1 MPSAGGGGLVA
12 RYRLHGD
19 PGSSHQQIARL
30 ARAGAKSPLLDVG
43 AAQGIFGQLLASSG
57 LVMDAIEPHPT
68 WAAAARPY
76 YRTLYQSTIDSAE
89 LPTGVYQTVVCG
101 DVIEHTADPV
111 AALRRLRA
119 AATCDALFIVSVPN
133 VAHLAVRLFLLCGRF
148 PRMERGIL
156 DRTHLQFFT
165 RDSATELLRD
175 AGLRVDRVHSTGVP
189 LEEVWPGQRARAL
202 YRVLSRLQRIAL
214 VLAPRVFAYQWIFV
228 AHPA

>member
-1 MPSAGGGGLVA
+1 MPSAGGGGRVT

-30 ARAGAKSPLLDVG
+30 AREHAKSPLLDVG

-76 YRTLYQSTIDSAE
+76 YRTLYQSTIDQAD
-89 LPTGVYQTVVCG
+89 LPTGVYRTVVCG

-133 VAHLAVRLFLLCGRF
+133 VAHLAVRLLLLCGRF

-165 RDSATELLRD
+165 RDSATGLLRD
-175 AGLRVDRVHSTGVP
+175 AGLRVERVHTTGVP
-189 LEEVWPGQRARAL
+189 LEELWPGQRFRTL
-202 YRVLSRLQRIAL
+202 YGVLSRLQRIAL
-214 VLAPRVFAYQWIFV
+214 TLAPRVFAYQWIFV
-228 AHPA
+228 ARPA